1 MVDAYEGNRLNS
13 PNDLVFHSDGSLYF
27 TDPPYGLAQQDD
39 DPAKELAMNG
49 IYRLATDG
57 RLDLLATQT
66 RPNGLAF
73 SPDEETLYVANSD
86 GASRQWMAYAV
97 DEDGMLG
104 DGRGFVEVTDDPGQ
118 GAPDGLK
125 VDEMGNLW
133 GTGPGGVWVFSPD
146 GKHLG
151 SIQPTERPA
160 NLAFGGGDGRTLFMT
175 AQSGF
180 YRIRVQ
186 VAGAGR

>member
-1 MVDAYEGNRLNS
+1 M
-13 PNDLVFHSDGSLYF
+13 
-27 TDPPYGLAQQDD
+27 
-39 DPAKELAMNG
+39 
-49 IYRLATDG
+49 
-57 RLDLLATQT
+57 
-66 RPNGLAF
+66 
-73 SPDEETLYVANSD
+73 ANSD
-86 GASRQWMAYAV
+86 GASRQWMAYVV

-104 DGRGFVEVTDDPGQ
+104 DGRVFVDVTDHPEQ

-151 SIQPTERPA
+151 TIQPTERPA
-160 NLAFGGGDGRTLFMT
+160 NLTFGGGDGRTLFMT